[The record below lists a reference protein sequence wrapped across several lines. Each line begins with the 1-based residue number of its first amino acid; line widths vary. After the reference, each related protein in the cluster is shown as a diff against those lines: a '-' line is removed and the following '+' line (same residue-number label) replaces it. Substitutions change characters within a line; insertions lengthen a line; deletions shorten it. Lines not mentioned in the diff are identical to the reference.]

1 MARITTIITTFNRP
15 DYLKTAI
22 TTVLEQTRAVDEIV
36 VIDDSDRCQKENA
49 AVVAAFGE
57 PHIKLVTTGGRVG
70 SNPARNLG
78 IETASSDYLAFL
90 DDDDRWLPEKAE
102 RQAAVLDAD
111 SSVGMVYC
119 GWDHL
124 NLDTGEI
131 RKHSPREFLEGEL
144 FHELIFK
151 NVTGKTSGF
160 MARKSSS
167 VAIGNFNVELP
178 ASQDW
183 EYALRMSESF
193 RIGVV
198 PMPQFLFGGHSG
210 ERITRSTSKYLRSYL
225 HIYKKYASDRKKVS
239 GGLQKSALIKWKLGG
254 FMQHEGRWW
263 SALYYRLLGV
273 FSNPVQI
280 IRMVLKRVG

>member
-151 NVTGKTSGF
+151 K
-160 MARKSSS
+160 
-167 VAIGNFNVELP
+167 
-178 ASQDW
+178 
-183 EYALRMSESF
+183 
-193 RIGVV
+193 
-198 PMPQFLFGGHSG
+198 
-210 ERITRSTSKYLRSYL
+210 
-225 HIYKKYASDRKKVS
+225 
-239 GGLQKSALIKWKLGG
+239 
-254 FMQHEGRWW
+254 
-263 SALYYRLLGV
+263 
-273 FSNPVQI
+273 
-280 IRMVLKRVG
+280 